1 MNPRNGW
8 CDWCFAKLSPSRA
21 RAIGRD
27 LKGYAR
33 QTQEAGGV
41 GSGDETV
48 DEGRFD
54 LVEVRLRRDRIRRA
68 VRLVRRLP
76 LDRGALGMRV
86 IVSRPVWRMDVV
98 MMMVIVHVVMI
109 MSMFMHIVM
118 MAVMVMTH
126 GGPQYATGLLM
137 IDLWLPSLPCAT
149 IEPRASTTTRTPTS
163 AVMSEV
169 S

>member
-1 MNPRNGW
+1 MRLATW
-8 CDWCFAKLSPSRA
+8 QRIITERCAAKMRRQAADISERVDLDPQQFQA

-54 LVEVRLRRDRIRRA
+54 LVEVRLRRDRIGRA

-98 MMMVIVHVVMI
+98 MMMVIVHVVRVVMI

-118 MAVMVMTH
+118 MTVVVMTH
-126 GGPQYATGLLM
+126 GGPQ
-137 IDLWLPSLPCAT
+137 
-149 IEPRASTTTRTPTS
+149 
-163 AVMSEV
+163 
-169 S
+169 